1 MDRRKR
7 LQRREE
13 EHRGGERLGDDRVSR
28 EWLGRYLEHYRREL
42 SPRELGELA
51 DALHGGV
58 TSTGGL
64 VPLVTRRTASESRGL
79 VEFLANL
86 NPARRQALAREAI
99 IRLRAAAQAR

>member
-1 MDRRKR
+1 MDRRRK
-7 LQRREE
+7 LQRRDDER
-13 EHRGGERLGDDRVSR
+13 RGGEQPGDDRVSR

-51 DALHGGV
+51 DALQVGV

-64 VPLVTRRTASESRGL
+64 VPLVTRRTASEGRWL

-86 NPARRQALAREAI
+86 NPAPRHALAQEAI
-99 IRLRAAAQAR
+99 VRLRAAAQAR